1 MKKKIYLDDEERE
14 IDEALESGN
23 VVFSKLSKK
32 EMNRLAEI
40 ARNTSAKSQ
49 SISIRISLKDLV
61 KIKARALHKG
71 MPYQT
76 LISSVIHKEAEK
88 I

>member
-1 MKKKIYLDDEERE
+1 MKKKYLDEEERE
-14 IDEALESGN
+14 IDEAIESGQL
-23 VVFSKLSKK
+23 VSLGIDKK
-32 EMNRLAEI
+32 EIKRLQEI
-40 ARNTSAKSQ
+40 ARNTFAKSQ
-49 SISIRISLKDLV
+49 SISIRIPLRDLV
-61 KIKARALHKG
+61 KIKARAMREG